1 MQIYKIYLITIL
13 CFLVFCKF
21 WVRMLKCVRI
31 EASNEVFA
39 KQLFISLSV
48 SYRMLSVSIF
58 SEL

>member
-1 MQIYKIYLITIL
+1 
-13 CFLVFCKF
+13 
-21 WVRMLKCVRI
+21 MLKCVRI
-31 EASNEVFA
+31 EASNEVIA